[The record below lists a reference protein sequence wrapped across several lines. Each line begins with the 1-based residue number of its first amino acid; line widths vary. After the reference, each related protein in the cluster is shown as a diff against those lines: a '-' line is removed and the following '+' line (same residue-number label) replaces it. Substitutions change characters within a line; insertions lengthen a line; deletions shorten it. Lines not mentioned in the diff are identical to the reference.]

1 MIFGDITNINDM
13 GKIYTGP
20 IMKAINYLKNN
31 DFLSMKPG
39 VCEFDG
45 KDIYA
50 QVIDATTKEKSE
62 IRPEVHRKY
71 IGCFNFL

>member
-39 VCEFDG
+39 V
-45 KDIYA
+45 
-50 QVIDATTKEKSE
+50 
-62 IRPEVHRKY
+62 
-71 IGCFNFL
+71 